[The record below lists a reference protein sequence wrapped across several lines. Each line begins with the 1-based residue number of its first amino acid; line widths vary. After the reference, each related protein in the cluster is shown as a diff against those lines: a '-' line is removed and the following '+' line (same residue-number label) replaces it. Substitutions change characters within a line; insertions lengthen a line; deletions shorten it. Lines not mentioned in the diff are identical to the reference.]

1 MLPLVTCVC
10 DVIHH
15 LVMRLLGKVREV
27 RFRVV
32 ESWEPMGFQRG
43 TYRALDTPCCSEMES
58 LMELE
63 ACCAYDCVIRDAIA
77 AVRHQMTHAALLAS
91 CDSEVSF
98 QDSNQK
104 AVEVV
109 ERNTLHF
116 VSACAVL
123 MSVICARF
131 WFRRQPPFSC

>member
-1 MLPLVTCVC
+1 MAPALQLVTCVF
-10 DVIHH
+10 DAIRY

-27 RFRVV
+27 RFRAA
-32 ESWEPMGFQRG
+32 ESWEPMDFPRG
-43 TYRALDTPCCSEMES
+43 TYRALDTPCCSETES

-63 ACCAYDCVIRDAIA
+63 ACFGYDCVILAEVA
-77 AVRHQMTHAALLAS
+77 AARHQTTHAALLAS

-98 QDSNQK
+98 QDSNQQ

-109 ERNTLHF
+109 ERYTLHF
-116 VSACAVL
+116 VFDGAVL

-131 WFRRQPPFSC
+131 